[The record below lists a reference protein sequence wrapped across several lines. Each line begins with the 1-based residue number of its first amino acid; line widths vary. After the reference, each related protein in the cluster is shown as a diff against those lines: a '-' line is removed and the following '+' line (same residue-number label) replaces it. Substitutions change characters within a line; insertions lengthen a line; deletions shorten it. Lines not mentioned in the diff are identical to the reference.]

1 MTDVSDTKMQV
12 PNEKDESSL
21 KSTGANESQ
30 SVHIPRHTS
39 FVNVVV
45 IVTAC
50 LGGFLYGFS
59 ANTISGTLAQTTF
72 IAKFLSGSN
81 ATQIT
86 DGLFG
91 GFLGGAMVGSLVQA
105 PIANKFGRKIANACA
120 SITVIISAA
129 LQAGSVSIE
138 MFLTA
143 RVLCG
148 IGAGMVLAN
157 TPVYMSEVSPPH
169 NRGLLVGLQGVGIVT
184 AYIVASLCALAFS
197 FVKSA
202 IQWRLNF
209 IVLAGIACIH
219 LGSLYFLPESPRWLM
234 EKGRDEDAK
243 KVLQYLHN
251 TESDPD
257 ATLANAEA
265 VQIKAQVETEKLLP
279 KGFIY
284 IFSTPHLRKR
294 AFCSILLWIMG
305 QGTGITAIANLV
317 PTFMAGLGFGT
328 TVQLGLGVVW
338 SVCALIGCGFN
349 VVLLDRVG
357 RVKLLVV
364 GGIGSAAILSVMAA
378 LVKYYLGS
386 TNQAGTNALVALY
399 FIFGAFFTSTV
410 ECTSYVYGSEI
421 WPTHLRSEGS
431 TLAYASFFGNAIAY
445 SAPVSVALKTIGWEF
460 YMILVSVTVVSAIGI
475 FFYFPE
481 TMGLSLE
488 EINHTFGDQV
498 EVELKD
504 VFAAESHGA
513 VLVDSVGSSKS
524 E

>member
-1 MTDVSDTKMQV
+1 MTEVSDTKMQ
-12 PNEKDESSL
+12 PSSEKDESSFEA
-21 KSTGANESQ
+21 TGANESQ
-30 SVHIPRHTS
+30 SVDIPRHTS

-45 IVTAC
+45 IATAC

-59 ANTISGTLAQTTF
+59 ANIISGTLAQTTF
-72 IAKFLSGSN
+72 IAKFLTGSN

-105 PIANKFGRKIANACA
+105 PISNKFGRKIANACA
-120 SITVIISAA
+120 SIIVLISAA

-148 IGAGMVLAN
+148 IGAGMVLSN

-169 NRGLLVGLQGVGIVT
+169 NRGLLVGLQGVGIVS
-184 AYIVASLCALAFS
+184 AYIIAALCALAFS

-209 IVLAGIACIH
+209 IVLAVIACIH

-234 EKGRDEDAK
+234 EKGRDEDAI

-251 TESDPD
+251 TESDPN
-257 ATLANAEA
+257 ATLAQAEA

-338 SVCALIGCGFN
+338 SVF
-349 VVLLDRVG
+349 
-357 RVKLLVV
+357 V

-445 SAPVSVALKTIGWEF
+445 SAPVSVALKNIGWEF

-475 FFYFPE
+475 MFYFPE

-488 EINHTFGDQV
+488 EINTKFGDKV

-504 VFAAESHGA
+504 AFVGESRGAA
-513 VLVDSVGSSKS
+513 VLVDSAESSKS
-524 E
+524 G

>member
-21 KSTGANESQ
+21 KGPGASESQ

-39 FVNVVV
+39 FVNIVVV
-45 IVTAC
+45 VTAC

-72 IAKFLSGSN
+72 IARFLSGSN

-86 DGLFG
+86 DGLLG
-91 GFLGGAMVGSLVQA
+91 GFLGGAMIGSLVQA

-120 SITVIISAA
+120 SITVIVSAA
-129 LQAGSVSIE
+129 LQAGSVSID

-251 TESDPD
+251 TKDDPD
-257 ATLANAEA
+257 ATLAQAEA

-338 SVCALIGCGFN
+338 SVFI
-349 VVLLDRVG
+349 
-357 RVKLLVV
+357 

-386 TNQAGTNALVALY
+386 TDKAGTNALVALY

-488 EINHTFGDQV
+488 EINHTFGDKV

-504 VFAAESHGA
+504 VFAGESHGA

>member
-1 MTDVSDTKMQV
+1 MTEVSDTKMQL
-12 PNEKDESSL
+12 PSEKDKSSFEA
-21 KSTGANESQ
+21 TGASESQ
-30 SVHIPRHTS
+30 SVDIPRHTS

-45 IVTAC
+45 IATAC

-72 IAKFLSGSN
+72 IAKFLTGSN

-105 PIANKFGRKIANACA
+105 PVANKFGRKIANACA
-120 SITVIISAA
+120 SIIVLVSAA

-169 NRGLLVGLQGVGIVT
+169 NRGLLVGLQGVGIVS
-184 AYIVASLCALAFS
+184 AYIVAAICALAFS

-209 IVLAGIACIH
+209 IVLAVIACIH

-234 EKGRDEDAK
+234 EKGRDEEAK
-243 KVLQYLHN
+243 KVLEYLHN

-257 ATLANAEA
+257 ATFAQAEA

-328 TVQLGLGVVW
+328 TLQLGLGVVW

-349 VVLLDRVG
+349 VVLLD
-357 RVKLLVV
+357 LV
-364 GGIGSAAILSVMAA
+364 GGFGSAAILSVMAA

-445 SAPVSVALKTIGWEF
+445 SAPVSVALKNIGWEF

-475 FFYFPE
+475 AFYFPE

-488 EINHTFGDQV
+488 EINHKFGDAV

-504 VFAAESHGA
+504 AFVTETHGA
-513 VLVDSVGSSKS
+513 VLVNSVESSKP

>member
-1 MTDVSDTKMQV
+1 
-12 PNEKDESSL
+12 
-21 KSTGANESQ
+21 
-30 SVHIPRHTS
+30 
-39 FVNVVV
+39 
-45 IVTAC
+45 
-50 LGGFLYGFS
+50 
-59 ANTISGTLAQTTF
+59 
-72 IAKFLSGSN
+72 
-81 ATQIT
+81 
-86 DGLFG
+86 
-91 GFLGGAMVGSLVQA
+91 
-105 PIANKFGRKIANACA
+105 
-120 SITVIISAA
+120 
-129 LQAGSVSIE
+129 
-138 MFLTA
+138 
-143 RVLCG
+143 
-148 IGAGMVLAN
+148 
-157 TPVYMSEVSPPH
+157 
-169 NRGLLVGLQGVGIVT
+169 
-184 AYIVASLCALAFS
+184 
-197 FVKSA
+197 VKSA

-209 IVLAGIACIH
+209 IVLAVIACIH

-234 EKGRDEDAK
+234 EKGRDEEAK
-243 KVLQYLHN
+243 KVLEYLHN

-257 ATLANAEA
+257 ATFAQAEA

-317 PTFMAGLGFGT
+317 PTFMAGLGFGN

-338 SVCALIGCGFN
+338 SVCALFGCGFN

-364 GGIGSAAILSVMAA
+364 GGFGSAAILSVMAA

-445 SAPVSVALKTIGWEF
+445 SAPVSVALKNIGWEF

-475 FFYFPE
+475 AFYFPE

-488 EINHTFGDQV
+488 EINHKFGDAV

-504 VFAAESHGA
+504 AFVTETHGA
-513 VLVDSVGSSKS
+513 VLVNSVESSKP